1 MADAVTLEVGTIVEV
16 EGHAYMVS
24 AHQRTCSREGAMLLL
39 NAMDVASL
47 AAAKS
52 EAEKQAMLVL
62 SARHAGSK
70 GRERGQA

>member
-1 MADAVTLEVGTIVEV
+1 MAEAMKLDVGAIIDV
-16 EGHAYMVS
+16 EGHAYQVTVF
-24 AHQRTCSREGAMLLL
+24 QRTKSHEGAMLLL

-62 SARHAGSK
+62 SARHAGK